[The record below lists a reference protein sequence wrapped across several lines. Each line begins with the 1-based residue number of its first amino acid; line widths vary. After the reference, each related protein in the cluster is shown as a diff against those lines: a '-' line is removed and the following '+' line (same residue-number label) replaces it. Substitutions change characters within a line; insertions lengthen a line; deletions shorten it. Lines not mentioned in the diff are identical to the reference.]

1 MSVARRGRS
10 APTDNPVV
18 LSHAWRFVTSVLLL
32 LCLTRPAH
40 AIVNTEDLRA
50 QKPVPGF
57 SGKFAA
63 AIAGQTGNTEKSAAS
78 IGTRLTWSH
87 KPVTNFIVFNYDY
100 GKTGGVR
107 DTNKGFLH
115 ARHIRDITERRAWE
129 AFAQAQKDEFTRLT
143 YRGLLGGGARLVT
156 YKTDDDGLVLI
167 TGIGAFYS
175 REKLAERAGTT
186 DAGVDTL
193 VRGNFY
199 FVVKY
204 RLNDTVSLGST
215 TYYQPAT
222 SDFGDFRALEQ
233 AALHVGLTDRLDLK
247 ISLDIAYDSRPPQ
260 LVDGTDVTYRTGIEY
275 RF

>member
-1 MSVARRGRS
+1 MTSR
-10 APTDNPVV
+10 
-18 LSHAWRFVTSVLLL
+18 AWRLVAPVLLL
-32 LCLTRPAH
+32 LCATPPAH
-40 AIVNTEDLRA
+40 AIVNAEDLRV

-57 SGKFAA
+57 SGNFAA
-63 AIAGQTGNTEKSAAS
+63 AIAGQTGNTEKSAVS
-78 IGTRLTWSH
+78 LGSRLTWYE
-87 KPVTNFIVFNYDY
+87 KPDTNFIVFNYDY

-115 ARHIRDITERRAWE
+115 ARHVHDITDRRAWE

-143 YRGLLGGGARLVT
+143 YRGLLGGGARLVA
-156 YKTDDDGLVLI
+156 YRAADDSLALI

-175 REKLAERAGTT
+175 REKLDDRAGTT
-186 DAGVDTL
+186 DAGIDTL

-204 RLNDTVSLGST
+204 RLNDTVALGST

-260 LVDGTDVTYRTGIEY
+260 LVDKTDVTYRTGIEY

>member
-1 MSVARRGRS
+1 M
-10 APTDNPVV
+10 
-18 LSHAWRFVTSVLLL
+18 LSHAWRISASVLLL
-32 LCLTRPAH
+32 LCTMRPAL
-40 AIVNTEDLRA
+40 AILDIEDMRVEEPA
-50 QKPVPGF
+50 PGF

-63 AIAGQTGNTEKSAAS
+63 AIAGQTGNTVKSAAS
-78 IGTRLTWSH
+78 IGTRLTWYR

-100 GKTGGVR
+100 GKASGVR
-107 DTNKGFLH
+107 DTNNGYLH
-115 ARHIRDITERRAWE
+115 ARHVHDITGRIAWE
-129 AFAQAQKDEFTRLT
+129 AFAQAQKDEFTRLS
-143 YRGLLGGGARLVT
+143 YRGLLGGGARLVV
-156 YKTDDDGLVLI
+156 YKAADDSLALI

-186 DAGVDTL
+186 DAGIDTQ

-199 FVVKY
+199 FVAKY
-204 RLNDTVSLGST
+204 RLNDTVSFGST

-233 AALHVGLTDRLDLK
+233 AAMHVGLTDRLDLK

>member
-1 MSVARRGRS
+1 MSY
-10 APTDNPVV
+10 
-18 LSHAWRFVTSVLLL
+18 AWRFTAPVLFL
-32 LCLTRPAH
+32 LCAARPAH
-40 AIVNTEDLRA
+40 AIVNTENLRL
-50 QKPVPGF
+50 QEPEPGF
-57 SGKFAA
+57 SGNFAM
-63 AIAGQTGNTEKSAAS
+63 AIAGQSGNTEKSAAS
-78 IGTRLTWSH
+78 VGTRLTWYH

-100 GKTGGVR
+100 GKTSGVR

-115 ARHIRDITERRAWE
+115 ARHVRGITERRAWE

-143 YRGLLGGGARLVT
+143 YRGLLGGGARLVA
-156 YKTDDDGLVLI
+156 YKSADDRLELI

-175 REKLAERAGTT
+175 REKLDERAGTT
-186 DAGVDTL
+186 DAGIDTL

-233 AALHVGLTDRLDLK
+233 AALHVTLSDRLDLK
-247 ISLDIAYDSRPPQ
+247 ISLDVAHDSRPPQ
-260 LVDGTDVTYRTGIEY
+260 LVEKTDTTYRTGIEY

>member
-1 MSVARRGRS
+1 MTYR
-10 APTDNPVV
+10 
-18 LSHAWRFVTSVLLL
+18 AWRFGAPVLLL
-32 LCLTRPAH
+32 FCVMRPVY
-40 AIVNTEDLRA
+40 AIVNTEDLRL
-50 QKPVPGF
+50 QEPEPGF
-57 SGKFAA
+57 SGNFAT

-78 IGTRLTWSH
+78 IGTRLTWHH

-115 ARHIRDITERRAWE
+115 ARHVRDVTDRRAWE
-129 AFAQAQKDEFTRLT
+129 TFAQAQKDEFTRLT
-143 YRGLLGGGARLVT
+143 YRGLLGGGARFVV
-156 YKTDDDGLVLI
+156 YRPADGRLALI

-175 REKLAERAGTT
+175 REKLDERAGTT
-186 DAGVDTL
+186 DAGIDTL

-247 ISLDIAYDSRPPQ
+247 ISLDIAHDSRPPQ
-260 LVDGTDVTYRTGIEY
+260 LVEKTDVTYRTGIEY

>member
-1 MSVARRGRS
+1 MMPR
-10 APTDNPVV
+10 
-18 LSHAWRFVTSVLLL
+18 AWRLGAPALLL
-32 LCLTRPAH
+32 LCVVRPVH
-40 AIVNTEDLRA
+40 AIVNTEELRA
-50 QKPVPGF
+50 QEPVTGF
-57 SGKFAA
+57 SGNVAA
-63 AIAGQTGNTEKSAAS
+63 AASGQTGNTDKSA
-78 IGTRLTWSH
+78 IGIGSRLTWYD
-87 KPVTNFIVFNYDY
+87 KPITNFIVFNYDY
-100 GKTGGVR
+100 GKTDGVR

-115 ARHIRDITERRAWE
+115 ARHVHGITERLAWE

-143 YRGLLGGGARLVT
+143 YRGLLGGGARIVAYQAPDNRLR
-156 YKTDDDGLVLI
+156 LI

-175 REKLAERAGTT
+175 REKLSEEAGTT
-186 DAGVDTL
+186 DAGIDKL

-199 FVVKY
+199 FVVQY

-233 AALHVGLTDRLDLK
+233 AALRVVLTHTLDLK

-260 LVDGTDVTYRTGIEY
+260 LVDKTDVTYSTGIEY